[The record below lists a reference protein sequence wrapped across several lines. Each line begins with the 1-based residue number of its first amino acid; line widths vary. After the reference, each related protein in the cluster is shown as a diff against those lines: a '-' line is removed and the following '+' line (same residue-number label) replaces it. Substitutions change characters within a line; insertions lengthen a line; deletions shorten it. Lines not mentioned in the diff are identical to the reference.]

1 MMRRILLA
9 LCLTLVAS
17 APAWAAPDIQRWRTD
32 DGTRVVFAATH
43 ELPIVDVR
51 VLFDAG
57 SARDG
62 EHPGLARLTANLL
75 LEGADGLSAGG
86 IARRFEQQ
94 GARVSTGSARDSAWV
109 SLRSLARDDNLG
121 AATDLLAR
129 VLAAPDFPET
139 AFERVRGQMQVA
151 LRHGRQDPGTVAGRA
166 FMKALL
172 GDHPYAS
179 PPDGTEAG
187 LKGVTRRQ
195 VEAFH
200 RRYYVAGNATVAIVG
215 DIDTARAREIA
226 AHLADGLADG
236 EAAPA
241 LPPVPPLK
249 ASRTV
254 RIPFDTSQ
262 THVLIGETT
271 PAARGDERW
280 PALYLA
286 NHVLGG
292 GGLVS
297 VLAERMRE
305 QRGLS
310 YSSSSS
316 VTAAAAGGWFQVG
329 TQVRNDRL
337 DDALKVLRESIDEF
351 RSKGPDADRL
361 ALARSNI
368 TGSFP
373 LSLDSNR
380 DLVGY
385 LGMIGLYG
393 LPTDYL
399 ARFPQRIDALG
410 RERVAEVVSQVLS
423 PGHRVTVLVGPAGV
437 IGADTAGDADGEDG
451 GGA

>member
-1 MMRRILLA
+1 MMRRIVLV
-9 LCLTLVAS
+9 LCLTLVAG
-17 APAWAAPDIQRWRTD
+17 APAWAVPDIQRWRTD
-32 DGTRVVFAATH
+32 DGAQVVFAATH

-62 EHPGLARLTANLL
+62 DHPGLARLTANLL
-75 LEGADGLSAGG
+75 LEGAGGLNAGE
-86 IARRFEQQ
+86 IARRFEQE

-109 SLRSLARDDNLG
+109 SLRSLARPDNLN

-129 VLAAPDFPET
+129 VLAGPDFPET
-139 AFERVRGQMQVA
+139 AFERVRAQMLVA
-151 LRHGRQDPGTVAGRA
+151 LRHGRQDPGTVARRA

-172 GDHPYAS
+172 RDHPYAS
-179 PPDGTEAG
+179 PPAGTAAG
-187 LKGVTRRQ
+187 LKGVTRGQ
-195 VEAFH
+195 VRAFH
-200 RRYYVAGNATVAIVG
+200 RRYYVAGNATIAIVG
-215 DIDTARAREIA
+215 DIDTARARELA
-226 AHLADGLADG
+226 ADLAEGLSTGD
-236 EAAPA
+236 AAPA
-241 LPPVPPLK
+241 LPPVPPLQ

-254 RIPFDTSQ
+254 RIPFDISQ
-262 THVLIGETT
+262 THVLMGETT
-271 PAARGDERW
+271 PVDRGDERW

-316 VTAAAAGGWFQVG
+316 VTAAAAGGWFQVS

-337 DDALKVLRESIDEF
+337 DDALTVLRESIDAF
-351 RSKGPDADRL
+351 RSHGPDADRL
-361 ALARSNI
+361 ALARANI

-373 LSLDSNR
+373 LNLDSNR
-380 DLVGY
+380 DLVSY
-385 LGMIGLYG
+385 LGMIGFYG
-393 LPTDYL
+393 LPSDYL
-399 ARFPQRIDALG
+399 TRFPQRIDALG

-423 PGHRVTVLVGPAGV
+423 PGRRVTVLVGPAGV
-437 IGADTAGDADGEDG
+437 IGADRAGDGDG